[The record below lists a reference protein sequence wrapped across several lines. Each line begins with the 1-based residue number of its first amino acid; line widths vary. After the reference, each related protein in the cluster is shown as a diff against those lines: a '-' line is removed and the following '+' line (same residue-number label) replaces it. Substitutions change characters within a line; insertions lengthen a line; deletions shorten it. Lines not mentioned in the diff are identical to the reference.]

1 MTTVWA
7 LHADAPPERLAAVR
21 LVTGTFAVGYLAVR
35 SPAYLALRDRSPDGF
50 DGVGALSWMGGPVA
64 DPALVGA
71 LVVALVSGVAFTA
84 GAWFRVSGPAF
95 ALAVLLLATYRSSW
109 GQLLHFENLLV
120 LHLLVLAVAASADAW
135 SLDARRRPQQRRDR
149 AYGPPLVLLCVVVVA
164 TYAIAGLAKLRYGGT
179 AWISGDT
186 LRNHI
191 AYSATRL
198 EVLGGSPSPV
208 ASAVVPRPW
217 ALGPMAAAS
226 VLVELAAPL
235 ALLGGWWRNTWVAA
249 AWAMHAAIAALMFV
263 VFPYPLFLV
272 AFAPFFAPERGVD
285 RVAATLK
292 SARKRSADRPAAS
305 AS

>member
-1 MTTVWA
+1 MTAVWA

-21 LVTGTFAVGYLAVR
+21 LLTGAFAVGCLAVR
-35 SPAYLALRDRSPDGF
+35 SPAYLALRARSPDGF
-50 DGVGALSWMGGPVA
+50 DGVGVLSWMGGPVA
-64 DPALVGA
+64 DPALVAA
-71 LVVALVSGVAFTA
+71 LVVALASGVAFTA

-95 ALAVLLLATYRSSW
+95 ALAVLVLATYRSSW

-120 LHLLVLAVAASADAW
+120 LHLLILAVAASADAW
-135 SLDARRRPQQRRDR
+135 SLDARRRPHLTWDR
-149 AYGPPLVLLCVVVVA
+149 AYGPPLVLMCLVVA
-164 TYAIAGLAKLRYGGT
+164 VTYAIAGWAKLRYGGS

-208 ASAVVPRPW
+208 ASVVVRRPW

-226 VLVELAAPL
+226 VLIELAAPL
-235 ALLGGWWRNTWVAA
+235 ALLGGWWRNAWVGA

-272 AFAPFFAPERGVD
+272 AFAPFFALER
-285 RVAATLK
+285 AASWAGAKAGL
-292 SARKRSADRPAAS
+292 RPAPGG
-305 AS
+305 